1 MQMARGIVCTYIY
14 HTEGPMIGLPLKNNI
29 SSIEE
34 EEEEEEKEPSSSR
47 TKRLECTSSDAGWQ

>member
-1 MQMARGIVCTYIY
+1 
-14 HTEGPMIGLPLKNNI
+14 MIGLPLKNNI